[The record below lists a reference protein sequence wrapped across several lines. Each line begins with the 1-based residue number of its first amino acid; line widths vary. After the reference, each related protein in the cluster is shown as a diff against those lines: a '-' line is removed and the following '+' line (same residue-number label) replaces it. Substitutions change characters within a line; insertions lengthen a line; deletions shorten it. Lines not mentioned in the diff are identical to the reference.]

1 MEYRVAV
8 AESDDDRRK
17 EQAFTGIG
25 LTSRK
30 NLCIH
35 PEVRPSLLSDRRA
48 PSDRPRGRSPRRKR
62 ARSSTRAAA
71 ISRTPPSASARG
83 TTRAPSRHVAFTTCV
98 LPSSRSSVWV
108 ARRPERAPLQNLGDM
123 EAGQLIPPGIW
134 TLADV
139 LQNGRDKGV
148 CPYFTVRRMVRPPT
162 PASGFSPSHCIARLR
177 RCRSSTS

>member
-48 PSDRPRGRSPRRKR
+48 PPTAPAAGRQGEKGQGRRRALPRSHELRRLR
-62 ARSSTRAAA
+62 ARAERPGLRRDMWLSRRASSLPRARPSGWPAGL
-71 ISRTPPSASARG
+71 SEPRCRTSATWR
-83 TTRAPSRHVAFTTCV
+83 
-98 LPSSRSSVWV
+98 
-108 ARRPERAPLQNLGDM
+108 
-123 EAGQLIPPGIW
+123 
-134 TLADV
+134 
-139 LQNGRDKGV
+139 
-148 CPYFTVRRMVRPPT
+148 
-162 PASGFSPSHCIARLR
+162 PAS
-177 RCRSSTS
+177 